1 VLRVIG
7 LVLGTVFIASG
18 ASTAQALDIRPHEA
32 PAVCEPGKT
41 QVSVTVTGV
50 TPKGILAVEL
60 YRPSDKDFLK
70 KASRVHRIR
79 VPAAA
84 DRQTVCFDVPSAG
97 TYAVAT
103 YHDKNGDRDLAQKWN
118 KMPKEPFGLSTNQ
131 KLKFGIPSFYD
142 AAFEVPEGGK
152 AITIALVK

>member
-1 VLRVIG
+1 MFRVTG
-7 LVLGTVFIASG
+7 LVLGALFIACG
-18 ASTAQALDIRPHEA
+18 VSTAQAFDIRPHEA
-32 PAVCEPGKT
+32 SAVCDAGKT

-60 YRPSDKDFLK
+60 YTPSKNDFLK

-84 DRQTVCFDVPSAG
+84 DRQTVCFDVPAPG

-142 AAFEVPEGGK
+142 ADFEVPEGGK